1 MRFQT
6 YQRLRRG
13 AVTAAVL
20 VPIAVLGAI
29 FLPADAHD
37 GKLKQPG
44 IVTATWSS
52 STSGVN
58 TMQFRTVWDPTMQGI
73 NMPANYRGAVIIQRL
88 SFHGWKSGMML
99 TPDGARDLAVRIILQ
114 LHGGSG
120 SIQIWNHVDGH
131 INATDMR
138 FSAIPAFGLAYHLLV
153 SAYGH

>member
-6 YQRLRRG
+6 YLRLRRG
-13 AVTAAVL
+13 ALTAAVL

-29 FLPADAHD
+29 FLPADATD

-58 TMQFRTVWDPTMQGI
+58 TMQFRTAWDPTMQGT
-73 NMPANYRGAVIIQRL
+73 NMPATYHGAVIIQRL

-120 SIQIWNHVDGH
+120 SIQIWNHRDGH
-131 INATDMR
+131 VNATDMR
-138 FSAIPAFGLAYHLLV
+138 FTAPAAFGLAYHLLV